1 MSDKEFENAD
11 VEQTQQDD
19 ATPETE
25 NGEAHNEQN
34 TNEGNLEQKL
44 EEAQAK
50 AEENWNE
57 VLRARADMENI
68 RRRHERDLEKAHRH
82 AVDKFVNEL
91 LPVCDSLELGLQAA
105 NAEDANLQKVREG
118 MDMTLRMLLT
128 NIGKIGLEQIDPEGE
143 TFNPEYHQAIQTQPA
158 EGVEPNTVVTVVQKG
173 YLFNGR
179 VLRPAMVMVSE

>member
-11 VEQTQQDD
+11 VEQTQQDE
-19 ATPETE
+19 ATPEAE
-25 NGEAHNEQN
+25 NGETQNNPDASELSIEQ
-34 TNEGNLEQKL
+34 QL

-57 VLRARADMENI
+57 ALRARADLENM

-105 NAEDANLQKVREG
+105 NAEDANLEKVREG
-118 MDMTLRMLLT
+118 MDMTLKMLLT
-128 NIGKIGLEQIDPEGE
+128 NIGKIGLEQIDPQGE
-143 TFNPEYHQAIQTQPA
+143 PFNPEYHQAIQTQPSDDA
-158 EGVEPNTVVTVVQKG
+158 APDTVVAVVQKG